1 MINPVNLSP
10 MVQNTTMMAPQQ
22 VATQPRQIYA
32 PMDNPNMD
40 GLKAL
45 AAYNQPLANSAN
57 VAPKTITP
65 TLPTVLTPAAIH
77 SMEGERI
84 SSADGTLSA
93 IVKRGENTT
102 TVYKMDI
109 QAPNDA
115 IRTIETYDNKTGKL
129 KAVQKNYNKIEQGK
143 APVNFSTDIVEY
155 DENGKEKKAT
165 YYFEGKLS
173 NVVETQYGPNGFEKR
188 YIARED
194 GSTAILEDCKVTKT
208 SRYIDYDKNGQV
220 RELEITDHKNNSSK
234 IETYKNGKLV
244 NVENKK
250 QEPIPNTTGK
260 NPQADTQLVPAQPY
274 VLGYDPK
281 QVEGQKQYYSNGAIE
296 RITTQTA
303 NGSIT
308 HTFDV
313 NGTLTGIE
321 DAQDPNNVKY
331 IVYHDYGKCYSVEE
345 KLGENL
351 FKTTNFIDDG
361 SVEVSVMNDN
371 TKQEKI
377 AVYEPN
383 GKLTTYIEHNSPED
397 KILMG
402 FNESGELIKVL

>member
-45 AAYNQPLANSAN
+45 AAYNQPIANSIPTAS
-57 VAPKTITP
+57 KTITP
-65 TLPTVLTPAAIH
+65 LTPTVITPEMVH

-93 IVKRGENTT
+93 IVRRFNDT
-102 TVYKMDI
+102 TVVYKTDI
-109 QAPNDA
+109 MAPNDA
-115 IRTIETYDNKTGKL
+115 ISEIETYNNATGKL
-129 KAVQKNYNKIEQGK
+129 VSVQKNYNKFEAGK
-143 APVNFSTDIVEY
+143 NPVTFETDIVEY

-165 YYFEGKLS
+165 YYYEGKLA
-173 NVVETQYGPNGFEKR
+173 NVTETQYGPNGFERR
-188 YIARED
+188 YVVRED
-194 GSTAILEDCKVTKT
+194 GSSFILENCKVTN
-208 SRYIDYDKNGQV
+208 SQRSIEYDKNGQIK
-220 RELEITDHKNNSSK
+220 ELEIMDFKNYTSK
-234 IETYKNGKLV
+234 LETYKNGKLV
-244 NVENKK
+244 KVENKK
-250 QEPIPNTTGK
+250 QEPIPNTTGR
-260 NPQADTQLVPAQPY
+260 NPQADPQLVPAQPY
-274 VLGYDPK
+274 ILGYDPK
-281 QVEGQKQYYSNGAIE
+281 QVEGQKQFYSNGMIE

-303 NGSIT
+303 TGSIT

-331 IVYHDYGKCYSVEE
+331 IVYHDYGKSYTVEE

-351 FKTTNFIDDG
+351 FKTTNFIDNG

-377 AVYEPN
+377 AVYESN
-383 GKLTTYIEHNSPED
+383 GKLVTYIEHNSPED

-402 FNESGELIKVL
+402 FNENGELIKVL